1 MNDLAYFEQPVKQTV
16 VDIPPH
22 QQLRLSGRGTD
33 AIEDSTL
40 GGGMITPFDHSA
52 SWH

>member
-16 VDIPPH
+16 ADIPPH
-22 QQLRLSGRGTD
+22 QQPGRAVGVLD

-40 GGGMITPFDHSA
+40 GGGMITRLIIQHLGI
-52 SWH
+52 